1 MDISRIIRFD
11 YGDPVYTGIAKEAF
25 DAWSTSPEYRGIFFP
40 SPFVLTTSTE
50 PGRVYIRKCI
60 EGLDQLS
67 LAYQSLENPDETRK
81 HFPVLQGPPK
91 EPGYYGYCN
100 RQAGWADAGRAI
112 AYLHNQCIERGISFI
127 SGSSG
132 TVVDFV
138 TDTDAKSGKIQ
149 AVKTKSGHS
158 VEGDL
163 FVVATGA
170 WTTGLLPTYNSMLA
184 TGQILGFLKLTEAEM
199 QKYQDLPIYI
209 NFTSGWFCFPPHA
222 ATGYLKVAVH
232 GWGYTNSAA
241 DEGKA
246 TGSLSSSP
254 PLEPRSQRANFSPE
268 DGVQRLRAGL
278 EEILPELASRDF
290 EKTAVCWYT
299 DTPTGDFVVD
309 YHSDHENLLLATG
322 GSGQ

>member
-11 YGDPVYTGIAKEAF
+11 YGDPVYTAIAKEAF
-25 DAWSTSPEYRGIFFP
+25 DAWSSSPQYQGIFFP

-50 PGRVYIRKCI
+50 PGRVWVRKCMD
-60 EGLDQLS
+60 GLEQLS
-67 LAYQSLENPDETRK
+67 LPYQPLGSAEEARK

-91 EPGYYGYCN
+91 EPGYYGYLN
-100 RQAGWADAGRAI
+100 RQAGWADAERAI
-112 AYLHNQCIERGISFI
+112 ACLRDQCIERGVSFI
-127 SGSSG
+127 SGSRG
-132 TVVDFV
+132 TVVGFV
-138 TDTDAKSGKIQ
+138 QDATGGRIQ
-149 AVKTKSGHS
+149 AVKTKSGHA

-170 WTTGLLPTYNSMLA
+170 WTAGLLPTYGSMLA
-184 TGQILGFLKLTEAEM
+184 TGQILGFLKLTEAER
-199 QKYQDLPIYI
+199 QRYQDLPIYI

-222 ATGYLKVAVH
+222 ASGYLKMAVH

-241 DEGKA
+241 ADDAEA
-246 TGSLSSSP
+246 TGSLSSAP
-254 PLEPRSQRANFSPE
+254 PPTPRSQRANFSPA

-278 EEILPELASRDF
+278 QEILPELASRDL
-290 EKTAVCWYT
+290 ERTAVCWYT

-309 YHSDHENLLLATG
+309 YHPDHENVFMATG

>member
-1 MDISRIIRFD
+1 MTSS
-11 YGDPVYTGIAKEAF
+11 TG
-25 DAWSTSPEYRGIFFP
+25 
-40 SPFVLTTSTE
+40 
-50 PGRVYIRKCI
+50 PGRVWVRRCI
-60 EGLDQLS
+60 NALDQLS
-67 LAYQSLENPDETRK
+67 LPYQSLENSDEARQ
-81 HFPVLQGPPK
+81 HFPVLQGPPSDP
-91 EPGYYGYCN
+91 EYYGYIN
-100 RQAGWADAGRAI
+100 RQAGWADAERGI
-112 AYLHNQCIERGISFI
+112 AYLRDQCIERGVSFI
-127 SGSSG
+127 SGSRG

-138 TDTDAKSGKIQ
+138 KDAKSGRIQ

-158 VEGDL
+158 VQGDL
-163 FVVATGA
+163 FVVAAGA
-170 WTTGLLPTYNSMLA
+170 WTAGLLPTYNSMLA

-209 NFTSGWFCFPPHA
+209 NLTSGWFCFPPHA
-222 ATGYLKVAVH
+222 ASGFLKVAVH

-241 DEGKA
+241 DEGTA

-278 EEILPELASRDF
+278 KEILPELASRDF
-290 EKTAVCWYT
+290 ERTAVCWYT

-309 YHSDHENLLLATG
+309 YHPDHENLFLATG